1 MFQPPTTKTADP
13 DGPTRATDNDAAIAR
28 LSAVRKGYLPD
39 PYIAALIPRA
49 HLQQPR
55 PPLINIGTYL
65 RTRTIDL
72 LLDDWFRLAGRHKV
86 QIVSLGAGS
95 DSRFWRLAVR
105 LFFPHFF
112 SLGSEDNGLFV
123 FVLCFFLVVGR
134 MVHMLQSCSGT
145 LK

>member
-1 MFQPPTTKTADP
+1 MFQPPLTKTADP
-13 DGPTRATDNDAAIAR
+13 DGAARATDNDAAIAR
-28 LSAVRKGYLPD
+28 LSAVRKGYLFD

-65 RTRTIDL
+65 RTRAIDL

-95 DSRFWRLAVR
+95 DTRFWRLTVR
-105 LFFPHFF
+105 LFSLLFF
-112 SLGSEDNGLFV
+112 SFGSEDNGG
-123 FVLCFFLVVGR
+123 FFFGGR
-134 MVHMLQSCSGT
+134 
-145 LK
+145 

>member
-1 MFQPPTTKTADP
+1 MFQPPTTKNADP
-13 DGPTRATDNDAAIAR
+13 DAPTRATDNDAAIAR
-28 LSAVRKGYLPD
+28 LSAVRRGYLAD

-49 HLQQPR
+49 HLQLPR

-65 RTRTIDL
+65 RTRAIDL

-86 QIVSLGAGS
+86 QVVSLGAGS
-95 DSRFWRLAVR
+95 DTRFWRLAVR
-105 LFFPHFF
+105 LYFPIFF
-112 SLGSEDNGLFV
+112 LVVKIMGG
-123 FVLCFFLVVGR
+123 FFLVVGR

>member
-1 MFQPPTTKTADP
+1 MSHNLIIHLYPFSAPPPNQMFQPPTTKNADA
-13 DGPTRATDNDAAIAR
+13 DAPTRATDNDAAIAR
-28 LSAVRKGYLPD
+28 LSAVRKGYLAD

-65 RTRTIDL
+65 RTRAIDL

-95 DSRFWRLAVR
+95 DTRFWRLAVR
-105 LFFPHFF
+105 
-112 SLGSEDNGLFV
+112 
-123 FVLCFFLVVGR
+123 FFLVPF
-134 MVHMLQSCSGT
+134 LTFSW
-145 LK
+145 